1 MVSDEGKGKKPEENL
16 TKEEK
21 EELKLEA
28 ARTIIARRD
37 RCVLGRI
44 GSWFKNNYITAAAIV
59 VAFGAGVGAN
69 TLVREY
75 TVLSMSELARYNSMK
90 QELTKP
96 KEPENLTKPK
106 EPEYLTKPKEPEN
119 LTKPKEPEYKPKTFD
134 LQGTTLT
141 FRLEDKALELIEN
154 YTSLKI
160 LSGDSNFSKDSGL
173 AKLYFLIDENSD
185 GLIRLEEANQYIQ
198 HRRESLVKKFETDLE
213 KELTKA
219 E

>member
-59 VAFGAGVGAN
+59 VAFGAGVGAD
-69 TLVREY
+69 
-75 TVLSMSELARYNSMK
+75 ELAR
-90 QELTKP
+90 
-96 KEPENLTKPK
+96 
-106 EPEYLTKPKEPEN
+106 EYVPSAWYET
-119 LTKPKEPEYKPKTFD
+119 KTFGSK
-134 LQGTTLT
+134 GTEVT

-154 YTSLKI
+154 YTSLKS